1 LGDEGFGDV
10 VSTLR
15 SPWGSVVTA
24 ERWGPRHDHYYW
36 LTAILAGRGL
46 QASTCRVIAGI
57 IAALGLIPMI
67 ALVSPLG
74 PQGLIGRV
82 LAVLVTTC
90 CAVMSLRWLRHRW
103 PTSTESA
110 TCAVVGTVCIAVAC
124 LISTSPV
131 AGLLG
136 ATSFAILAA
145 YVACFHGLRLLAFTW
160 TVAAVTL
167 TVLAVRLA
175 PLDTALAVS
184 SVFLVA
190 LVNVFVALACRVGVR
205 LISGEAA
212 TSQLEPLTGLLDRD
226 AFYER
231 TATLLAARHRED
243 DRYLVLVVVN
253 IDGFSLV
260 TSMSGERG
268 GNLARV
274 AVSTALR
281 SSVRHDAVVAH
292 VSDAEFVIADTFT
305 TPDASPLVD
314 RVRAAVTN
322 TPSRLTTSVGVVS
335 TPLRPLIHL
344 PPDDVVDEVLAIAT
358 TAMNEARKH
367 GGNRAHF
374 VVNPA
379 LTVVGNPDS
388 GGRE

>member
-1 LGDEGFGDV
+1 
-10 VSTLR
+10 
-15 SPWGSVVTA
+15 VTA
-24 ERWGPRHDHYYW
+24 ERWRARHDHYYW
-36 LTAILAGRGL
+36 LTAILAGRGV

-57 IAALGLIPMI
+57 IASLGVMPLIV
-67 ALVSPLG
+67 LVSPLG
-74 PQGLIGRV
+74 PHGLIGRA
-82 LAVLVTTC
+82 LAVAVSTC
-90 CAVMSLRWLRHRW
+90 CLLMSLWWLRRRW

-110 TCAVVGTVCIAVAC
+110 TCVVVGAVCIAVAC
-124 LISTSPV
+124 FLPTNPV

-136 ATSFAILAA
+136 ATCFAVLGA
-145 YVACFHGLRLLAFTW
+145 YVACFHRLPLLLFTW
-160 TVAAVTL
+160 TVAAATL

-190 LVNVFVALACRVGVR
+190 LVNVFAALACRVGVR

-305 TPDASPLVD
+305 TSDASPLVD

-374 VVNPA
+374 VVNPD

>member
-1 LGDEGFGDV
+1 V
-10 VSTLR
+10 ASALR

-24 ERWGPRHDHYYW
+24 ERWRPRHDHYYW
-36 LTAILAGRGL
+36 LTAILAGRGV

-57 IAALGLIPMI
+57 IACLGAIPLI
-67 ALVSPLG
+67 ALVSPL
-74 PQGLIGRV
+74 GLIGRV
-82 LAVLVTTC
+82 LAVVVSTC
-90 CAVMSLRWLRHRW
+90 CLLMSLCWLRHRW

-110 TCAVVGTVCIAVAC
+110 TCVVVGTVCIAVAC
-124 LISTSPV
+124 FLPTNPV

-136 ATSFAILAA
+136 ATSFAVLAA
-145 YVACFHGLRLLAFTW
+145 YVACFHRLPLLLFTW
-160 TVAAVTL
+160 TVGAATL

-190 LVNVFVALACRVGVR
+190 LVNVFAALACRLGIR
-205 LISGEAA
+205 LIAGDAA

-274 AVSTALR
+274 AVGTALR

-305 TPDASPLVD
+305 TSDASPLVD
-314 RVRAAVTN
+314 RIRAAVTN

-335 TPLRPLIHL
+335 TPLRPLMHL
-344 PPDDVVDEVLAIAT
+344 PPDDVVDEVIAIAT
-358 TAMNEARKH
+358 AAMNEARKD